1 MLYYDVLDE
10 VADIKI
16 PSGIHPM
23 LHVNSRQAWVQIMGE
38 LLEYKVI
45 DSKYETLLIYADSW
59 EDLLYKRF
67 SSVN

>member
-16 PSGIHPM
+16 PSGMHPL
-23 LHVNSRQAWVQIMGE
+23 LHVNSREMWVQIMTE
-38 LLEYKVI
+38 LLEYKVV
-45 DSKYETLLIYADSW
+45 DSKYETLLLYAESW
-59 EDLLYKRF
+59 EELLYKRF

>member
-16 PSGIHPM
+16 PSGIHPL
-23 LHVNSRQAWVQIMGE
+23 LHVNSRQKWVEIMGE

-45 DSKYETLLIYADSW
+45 DSKYETLLVYADSW
-59 EDLLYKRF
+59 EELFYKRF